1 MKLQADD
8 EARKIERRKCDER
21 ERLARIRRENADHK
35 LVLEQRAREVRT
47 SNHFVLPSVKTSMHR
62 KSCTVHPDHIL

>member
-1 MKLQADD
+1 MTVYITAYHCTIYYTQQADD
-8 EARKIERRKCDER
+8 EARKLERRKCDER

-47 SNHFVLPSVKTSMHR
+47 SNS
-62 KSCTVHPDHIL
+62 